1 MTRSI
6 LLPLSVSLLAL
17 ASGAS
22 AQQQSDDQS
31 NIVVTAR
38 SLENTS
44 RDLAACLERGCPP
57 EEDIAASLAYAEN
70 LFVAGEYRDASSI
83 LRKAIGRN
91 SRYDERLPEE
101 VSGLYRAYSRV
112 SEHLG
117 EANSFKLATL
127 DARDALEA
135 GFDDN
140 DPRVLLADL
149 DVGDS
154 RAKLGHPDDARVIY
168 ERVEK
173 EALAAG
179 QPRVATYARLR
190 QALLDD
196 SRFVTTRNDVYRRRF
211 VQQLQEIRQKPLEG
225 AEDLG
230 LIAEV
235 MLARVDR
242 RDGKDASTE
251 DLIRRF
257 AERGG
262 VKRPM
267 LLYSAPLYT
276 DADLDRESARPNSG
290 NARLTSLSRNHP
302 TWADVAFWV
311 NADGVVEDFEV
322 LRSQGETGW
331 LDQVKRHVNSR
342 RYAPVARDGEIPGF
356 YIIERYTITQRFAQT
371 TGTRLR
377 VREPVQRIERL
388 DLTPE
393 NYEQPALTQT
403 S

>member
-127 DARDALEA
+127 DARE
-135 GFDDN
+135 G
-140 DPRVLLADL
+140 R
-149 DVGDS
+149 
-154 RAKLGHPDDARVIY
+154 RA
-168 ERVEK
+168 
-173 EALAAG
+173 
-179 QPRVATYARLR
+179 
-190 QALLDD
+190 
-196 SRFVTTRNDVYRRRF
+196 
-211 VQQLQEIRQKPLEG
+211 
-225 AEDLG
+225 
-230 LIAEV
+230 
-235 MLARVDR
+235 
-242 RDGKDASTE
+242 
-251 DLIRRF
+251 
-257 AERGG
+257 
-262 VKRPM
+262 
-267 LLYSAPLYT
+267 
-276 DADLDRESARPNSG
+276 
-290 NARLTSLSRNHP
+290 
-302 TWADVAFWV
+302 
-311 NADGVVEDFEV
+311 
-322 LRSQGETGW
+322 
-331 LDQVKRHVNSR
+331 
-342 RYAPVARDGEIPGF
+342 
-356 YIIERYTITQRFAQT
+356 
-371 TGTRLR
+371 
-377 VREPVQRIERL
+377 
-388 DLTPE
+388 
-393 NYEQPALTQT
+393 
-403 S
+403 